1 MIRAVIFDLDNT
13 LTDFMRMKVE
23 SIAAAT
29 DAMLD
34 AGLDARLPEDLAE
47 PPRDY
52 AIRRINAIYDREGIE
67 YQKVF
72 NTFLTEELG
81 EVDYKLLAAAIVGY
95 RRARDSALVP
105 YPHVHLTLHNLMRR
119 DIRLAVVSDAP
130 REPAWLRLVYL
141 NLHHVFDE
149 VITFEDTGVRKPQAE
164 PFQEA
169 LRRLE
174 VDPQEAL
181 MVGDWP
187 DRDVAGAKALGI
199 RTVFARYGYSWTKD
213 KGAIEDHP
221 ADFEIHDLLE
231 LTDIVDG
238 LRGESVG

>member
-13 LTDFMRMKVE
+13 LTDFMRMKE
-23 SIAAAT
+23 ASIAAAV

-34 AGLDARLPEDLAE
+34 VGLDARLPEDLAD
-47 PPRDY
+47 PPREY
-52 AIRRINAIYDREGIE
+52 TIRRINAVYEREGIE

-72 NTFLTEELG
+72 NTFLHEELG
-81 EVDYKLLAAAIVGY
+81 EVDHKLLAAAIVGY

-149 VITFEDTGVRKPQAE
+149 VITFEDTGVRKPDAK

-169 LRRLE
+169 LRRLG
-174 VDPQEAL
+174 VDPHEAL

-221 ADFEIHDLLE
+221 ADFEIHDVLE
-231 LTDIVDG
+231 LTDIVDR
-238 LRGESVG
+238 LRGETVG